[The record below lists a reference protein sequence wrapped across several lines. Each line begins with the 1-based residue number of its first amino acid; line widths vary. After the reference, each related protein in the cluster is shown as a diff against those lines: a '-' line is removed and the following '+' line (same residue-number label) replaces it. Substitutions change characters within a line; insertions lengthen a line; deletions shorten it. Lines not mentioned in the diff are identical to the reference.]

1 MTNEEK
7 KKAIVEYI
15 DAYNS
20 FDIDGMLSFVH
31 PEVVFQ
37 NVVDGKV
44 TIETVGVDQ
53 LRRLAIE
60 SKSLFSFRQQ
70 DITSFSFIEGRVT
83 AAIDFE
89 AVLAVDFSNGM
100 KAGDSLRVAGR
111 SEFEFSDGKL
121 SKITDIS

>member
-31 PEVVFQ
+31 PEVIFQ

-44 TIETVGVDQ
+44 TVETVGIDQ

-70 DITSFSFIEGRVT
+70 DITSLSFIESRVT

-89 AVLAVDFSNGM
+89 AVLAVDFPNGM
-100 KAGDSLRVAGR
+100 KAGDSLRLAGR
-111 SEFEFSDGKL
+111 SEFEFIDGKL

>member
-44 TIETVGVDQ
+44 TVETVGVDQ

-70 DITSFSFIEGRVT
+70 DITSFSFIGGRVT
-83 AAIDFE
+83 AVIDFE
-89 AVLAVDFSNGM
+89 AVLAVDFPNGM
-100 KAGDSLRVAGR
+100 KAGDSLCLAGR
-111 SEFEFSDGKL
+111 SEFEFFDGKL